1 MSKFLKGTLILL
13 FAGLITRILGFIN
26 RILIARFIGEEGVG
40 LYMMAYPTFI
50 LVVTLTQM
58 GLPVAISKRVAEAE
72 ALGDSRKIKKIL
84 VVSLVTTLTLSIIF
98 TPLLLFG
105 APILAKTIFTDERI
119 VYPIIAI
126 APVIPII
133 AVSSIIRG
141 YFQGKQNMKPSA
153 YSQLIEQFISNHLYR
168 YLNKNH
174 RCYSNNWIDNSFIR
188 KDRLLRM
195 GAPNNNNGV
204 KIMDK
209 VKVVTSDT
217 TKIFFIFLKSPNCFG
232 FSHPLRNGYR

>member
-1 MSKFLKGTLILL
+1 
-13 FAGLITRILGFIN
+13 
-26 RILIARFIGEEGVG
+26 
-40 LYMMAYPTFI
+40 
-50 LVVTLTQM
+50 M

-153 YSQLIEQFISNHLYR
+153 YSQLIEQFIRIIFIAILTRIALPYGIEFAAAAVMVATIIGE
-168 YLNKNH
+168 LA
-174 RCYSNNWIDNSFIR
+174 SFIYLITMFKLR
-188 KDRLLRM
+188 K
-195 GAPNNNNGV
+195 A
-204 KIMDK
+204 
-209 VKVVTSDT
+209 
-217 TKIFFIFLKSPNCFG
+217 F
-232 FSHPLRNGYR
+232 PLRKNFFKSLTSTRPIFKELMTIAVPTTGSR